1 MLERPKSYVSKKPSG
16 KYQGTLMSTRELN
29 FGARRIVVRFLQA
42 LTGLSVRIFK
52 MIEVRRFTISSDAID
67 NIQTKVDLLKYCHDH
82 NIKVRHHVSETNL
95 CNPNS

>member
-1 MLERPKSYVSKKPSG
+1 M
-16 KYQGTLMSTRELN
+16 
-29 FGARRIVVRFLQA
+29 RFLQA